1 MLRDFAA
8 VLPELPIDEDV
19 WSAAY
24 ELARQARARGVTVPA
39 ADVVIA
45 ACARVHGADLEFTDS
60 DFHRLRRVS
69 D

>member
-8 VLPELPIDEDV
+8 VLPDLSMDEDV

-24 ELARQARARGVTVPA
+24 DLARHTRSRGVTVPA
-39 ADVVIA
+39 ADVAIA
-45 ACARVHGADLEFTDS
+45 ACARVHGATIESADS
-60 DFHRLRRVS
+60 DFRRLRRVT